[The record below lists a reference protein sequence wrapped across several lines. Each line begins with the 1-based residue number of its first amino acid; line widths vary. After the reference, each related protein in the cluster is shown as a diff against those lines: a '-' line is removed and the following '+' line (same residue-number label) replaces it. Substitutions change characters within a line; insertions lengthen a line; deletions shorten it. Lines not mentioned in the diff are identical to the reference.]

1 MPNRLATQTSPYL
14 RQHAD
19 NPVDWHPWGEEAL
32 SLARE
37 ADKPILLSIGYSAC
51 HWCHV
56 MAHESF
62 EDPEVAAEMNRHYV
76 NIKVDREERPDLDQ
90 IYQTA
95 HAMLTQ
101 RSGGWPLTLFLM
113 PDGTPFFGG
122 TYFPKRARHGMA
134 GFLDLLPRVAAA
146 YRDKRGEIAQQNGA
160 LLEALARTLP
170 APADGPEPKRA
181 PLDAA
186 VRELAQVFDDVHG
199 GIGQAPKFP
208 HPFELAFCLRRHAL
222 DGGELGLSITRLT
235 LAKMAE
241 GGIYDQLGGGF
252 SRYSVD
258 PYWSIPHFEKML
270 YDNAALIALY
280 SDAWLVTRQPL
291 FEKTVRGIARWV
303 MREMQSPE
311 GGYYSALDADSEHEE
326 GKYYVW
332 TREEVKGLLTAGEYA
347 VVEPH
352 YGLDGAPNFEGAT
365 AEGGAGA
372 PHRGDATPERDAGAS
387 NARSLASSSRA
398 DPPSGVPRPTLR
410 GAYWH
415 LRVMKP
421 LEVIAKRLDSPAA
434 ECAARLES
442 ARVKLL
448 AARERRV
455 RPGRDDKVLTSWNA
469 MMVRGLARAAR
480 VFGEDAWLASARR
493 ALEFIRATLWRGG
506 RLCATYKDGVAHLN
520 AYLDDHA
527 FLLDALLELL
537 QCDFREEDLRF
548 ARDLSELLLEQFE
561 DRAAGGFFFVSHD
574 HEQLIHRAKPGHD
587 NATPAGNGI
596 AAFALQR
603 LGHLIGEPRYLAAA
617 ERTLQL
623 FYAPLERQPSAFVSL
638 ATALDEHVAPPQT
651 VVLRGEAGALVKWQ
665 RALAARYRPDT
676 LVIAIPAGRAGLP
689 PVLDKTAPASGV
701 NAWVCR
707 GVTCL
712 APISDLADLER
723 TLSAA
728 RDPA

>member
-1 MPNRLATQTSPYL
+1 MPNRLASTTSPYL
-14 RQHAD
+14 QQHAD
-19 NPVDWHPWGEEAL
+19 NPVDWYPWGPEAL
-32 SLARE
+32 KLARE

-122 TYFPKRARHGMA
+122 TYFPKRASHGMA

-146 YRDKRGEIAQQNGA
+146 YRDKRGEIAQQNAA
-160 LLEALARTLP
+160 LLEALSRTLP
-170 APADGPEPKRA
+170 APAGVQELKRS

-186 VRELAQVFDDVHG
+186 VREFAQAFDDVHG

-235 LAKMAE
+235 LVKMAE

-252 SRYSVD
+252 CRYSVD

-291 FEKTVRGIARWV
+291 FEKTVRGIASWV
-303 MREMQSPE
+303 MREMQSPA
-311 GGYYSALDADSEHEE
+311 GGYYSSLDADSEHEE
-326 GKYYVW
+326 GKFYVW
-332 TREEVKGLLTAGEYA
+332 AREEVKDLLTAGEYA

-352 YGLDGAPNFEGAT
+352 YGLDGPPNFE
-365 AEGGAGA
+365 
-372 PHRGDATPERDAGAS
+372 
-387 NARSLASSSRA
+387 SRE
-398 DPPSGVPRPTLR
+398 
-410 GAYWH
+410 WH
-415 LRVMKP
+415 LRVMKQLDVVATR
-421 LEVIAKRLDSPAA
+421 LEVPAA

-455 RPGRDDKVLTSWNA
+455 RPGRDDKVLASWNA

-493 ALEFIRATLWRGG
+493 ALDFIRSTLWRGG
-506 RLCATYKDGVAHLN
+506 RLYATSKDGIAHLN

-548 ARDLSELLLEQFE
+548 ARELSELLLEQFE

-574 HEQLIHRAKPGHD
+574 HEKLIHRAKPGHD

-617 ERTLQL
+617 ERALKL
-623 FYAPLERQPSAFVSL
+623 FYAPLERQPSGFVSL
-638 ATALDEHVAPPQT
+638 ATALDEHLSPPQT
-651 VVLRGEAGALVKWQ
+651 VVLRGEAGALAKWQ
-665 RALAARYRPDT
+665 RVLAKRFRPDT

-689 PVLDKTAPASGV
+689 PVLDKAAPASGV
-701 NAWVCR
+701 NAWICR

-712 APISDLADLER
+712 PPVSDLADLER
-723 TLSAA
+723 TLSAGS
-728 RDPA
+728 DPA

>member
-19 NPVDWHPWGEEAL
+19 NPVDWHPWGAEAL
-32 SLARE
+32 KLARE

-62 EDPEVAAEMNRHYV
+62 EDPEVAAEMNRHFV

-122 TYFPKRARHGMA
+122 TYFPKHARHGMA

-146 YRDKRGEIAQQNGA
+146 YRDKRGEIVRQNSA
-160 LLEALARTLP
+160 LLDALSRTLP
-170 APADGPEPKRA
+170 APAGGLELKRS

-186 VRELAQVFDDVHG
+186 VREFAQAFDDVHG

-235 LAKMAE
+235 LARMAE

-252 SRYSVD
+252 CRYSVD

-291 FEKTVRGIARWV
+291 FEKTVRGIAGWV
-303 MREMQSPE
+303 MREMQSPA
-311 GGYYSALDADSEHEE
+311 GGYYSSLDADSEHEE

-332 TREEVKGLLTAGEYA
+332 TADEVKGLLTADEWA

-352 YGLDGAPNFEGAT
+352 YGLDGAPNFENR
-365 AEGGAGA
+365 E
-372 PHRGDATPERDAGAS
+372 
-387 NARSLASSSRA
+387 
-398 DPPSGVPRPTLR
+398 
-410 GAYWH
+410 WH

-421 LEVIAKRLDSPAA
+421 LEVIARRLDSPAA
-434 ECAARLES
+434 ECEARLES
-442 ARVKLL
+442 ARAKLL
-448 AARERRV
+448 AARELRV

-506 RLCATYKDGVAHLN
+506 RLYATSKDGAAHLN

-537 QCDFREEDLRF
+537 QCGFRDEDLRF

-561 DRAAGGFFFVSHD
+561 DPAAGGFFFVSHD
-574 HEQLIHRAKPGHD
+574 HEKLIHRAKPGHD

-617 ERTLQL
+617 ERALRL
-623 FYAPLERQPSAFVSL
+623 FYAALERQPSGFVSL
-638 ATALDEHVAPPQT
+638 ATALDEYLSPPQII
-651 VVLRGEAGALVKWQ
+651 VLRGEAGALVEWQ
-665 RALAARYRPDT
+665 RALATRYRPDT
-676 LVIAIPAGRAGLP
+676 LAIAIPAGRAGLP
-689 PVLDKTAPASGV
+689 PILDKAAPADGV
-701 NAWVCR
+701 NAWICR

-712 APISDLADLER
+712 APVSELAELER
-723 TLSAA
+723 TL
-728 RDPA
+728 PAGSGQA

>member
-19 NPVDWHPWGEEAL
+19 NPVDWYPWGAEAL
-32 SLARE
+32 KLARE

-122 TYFPKRARHGMA
+122 TYFPKRARHGMT

-146 YRDKRGEIAQQNGA
+146 YRDKRGEIARQNSA
-160 LLEALARTLP
+160 LLEALSRTLP
-170 APADGPEPKRA
+170 APAGAQELKRS

-186 VRELAQVFDDVHG
+186 VREFAQAFDDVHG

-222 DGGELGLSITRLT
+222 DGGELGLAITRLT
-235 LAKMAE
+235 LARMAE

-252 SRYSVD
+252 CRYSVD

-291 FEKTVRGIARWV
+291 FEKTVRGIAGWV
-303 MREMQSPE
+303 MREMQSPA
-311 GGYYSALDADSEHEE
+311 GGYYSSLDADSEHEE

-352 YGLDGAPNFEGAT
+352 YGLDGAPNFEGR
-365 AEGGAGA
+365 E
-372 PHRGDATPERDAGAS
+372 
-387 NARSLASSSRA
+387 
-398 DPPSGVPRPTLR
+398 
-410 GAYWH
+410 WH

-421 LEVIAKRLDSPAA
+421 LDVIARRLDLPAA
-434 ECAARLES
+434 ECETRLEF

-455 RPGRDDKVLTSWNA
+455 RPGRDDKVLASWNA

-493 ALEFIRATLWRGG
+493 ALDFIWATLWRDG
-506 RLCATYKDGVAHLN
+506 RLCATYKDSVAHLN

-527 FLLDALLELL
+527 FLLEALLELL

-548 ARDLSELLLEQFE
+548 ARDLSELLLGQFE

-574 HEQLIHRAKPGHD
+574 HEKLIHRAKPGHD

-617 ERTLQL
+617 ERALQL
-623 FYAPLERQPSAFVSL
+623 FYAPLERQPSGFVSL
-638 ATALDEHVAPPQT
+638 ATALDEYLSPPRT
-651 VVLRGEAGALVKWQ
+651 VVLRGEAGALEGWQ
-665 RALAARYRPDT
+665 RALAKRYRPDT

-689 PVLDKTAPASGV
+689 PVLDKAAPAGGV
-701 NAWVCR
+701 NAWICR

-712 APISDLADLER
+712 PPISEFAELER
-723 TLSAA
+723 ALSAGSGQA
-728 RDPA
+728 